1 MLQRMLIGCMVVL
14 FQQLSGQNSLLYYT
28 PTLLKVLGFPSN
40 QAATLASIGVGA
52 NKLLCSIITFVS
64 IDKVGRRPLLLIGI
78 SLMTVSMIL
87 LGSLSVIFVDPHL
100 VLSGNI
106 STHLS
111 DCDNTTVSS
120 HTEYIIPSN
129 LTLTNSEH
137 TSLIATKW
145 LSLILLMVF
154 VGAYEISFGSIAWLL
169 LCEMFPP
176 SVRGQAV
183 SLVTAVNWGVN
194 FILAV
199 SILSVYNLLL
209 GYMYI
214 MYGIFC
220 LIALVFVFFLVP
232 ETKGR
237 SLESISKELTRS
249 SFCSCLKYIK
259 KFQ

>member
-1 MLQRMLIGCMVVL
+1 MLQHMLIGCMVVL

-40 QAATLASIGVGA
+40 QAATLATIGVGA
-52 NKLLCSIITFVS
+52 NKLIFSIITLLS
-64 IDKVGRRPLLLIGI
+64 IDKIGRRPLLLFGI
-78 SLMTVSMIL
+78 TLLAISML
-87 LGSLSVIFVDPHL
+87 LIGSLSIIFVDPHL
-100 VLSGNI
+100 VLSNNI
-106 STHLS
+106 STLPS
-111 DCDNTTVSS
+111 NCRNTTISS
-120 HTEYIIPSN
+120 HSEYIMPSN

-145 LSLILLMVF
+145 LSLVLLIVF

-183 SLVTAVNWGVN
+183 SLATTVNWGVN

-199 SILSVYNLLL
+199 SILSVYHLLL

-232 ETKGR
+232 ETKGK
-237 SLESISKELTRS
+237 SLEIISKELTRPR
-249 SFCSCLKYIK
+249 FCSCLK
-259 KFQ
+259 